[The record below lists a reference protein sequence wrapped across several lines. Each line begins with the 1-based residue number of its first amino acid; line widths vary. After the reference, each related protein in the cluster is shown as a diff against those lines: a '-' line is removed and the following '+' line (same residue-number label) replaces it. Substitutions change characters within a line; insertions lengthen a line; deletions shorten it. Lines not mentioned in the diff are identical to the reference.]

1 MLKLLEGSLVE
12 VPNKSSRKIL
22 KSDTITL
29 DTSNILFVL
38 SGAFVDLAEIVKER
52 LETQR
57 SQLGFNTKQKEKE
70 EKSELEKSEEL
81 LKKVENTDLIDYGLI
96 PEFLGR
102 APVLAVLN
110 ELSEQALIAAM
121 TETKN
126 CILKQYQSLFRLN
139 GVSI

>member
-1 MLKLLEGSLVE
+1 M
-12 VPNKSSRKIL
+12 

-52 LETQR
+52 LETQT

>member
-1 MLKLLEGSLVE
+1 MKLLEGSLVE

-52 LETQR
+52 LETQT

>member
-1 MLKLLEGSLVE
+1 LLKLLEGSLVE

-70 EKSELEKSEEL
+70 EKSELEKNEDL
-81 LKKVENTDLIDYGLI
+81 LKKAENTDLIDYGLI

>member
-1 MLKLLEGSLVE
+1 MTERF
-12 VPNKSSRKIL
+12 SSWFGMFRK
-22 KSDTITL
+22 
-29 DTSNILFVL
+29 V
-38 SGAFVDLAEIVKER
+38 
-52 LETQR
+52 
-57 SQLGFNTKQKEKE
+57 
-70 EKSELEKSEEL
+70 

>member
-1 MLKLLEGSLVE
+1 MKLLEGSLVE
-12 VPNKSSRKIL
+12 VPNKASRKIL

-52 LETQR
+52 LETQT

>member
-1 MLKLLEGSLVE
+1 MLEGSLVE

-52 LETQR
+52 LETQT

>member
-52 LETQR
+52 LETQT

>member
-1 MLKLLEGSLVE
+1 M
-12 VPNKSSRKIL
+12 PNKSSRKIL

-52 LETQR
+52 LETQT